1 MSNTYYISSELIDL
15 PTIKLILDECR
26 FLELSEEA
34 ILNINKSKHYLD
46 KKIKIIPFQYMV
58 SILDLVLYIM

>member
-46 KKIKIIPFQYMV
+46 KIIPFQYMV